1 MSAVKI
7 TSPDDFITMPWR
19 NGLGSTVEVLKH
31 QPEDSFHW
39 RLSMADVTEDGAFS
53 DFSGYDRCLILING
67 AGLTLTDN
75 KTQTWALKSQL
86 DTAHFKGEDL
96 INARLHDGPI
106 RDFNLMTRRQ
116 NCSAKVFTSQ
126 QHTNQTI
133 RLDGDLFLLFN
144 IHGNASFK
152 LDNNTRET
160 LDEQH
165 LMQLE
170 PSSGSSCDC
179 SGEAW
184 IGILITYLWPKIAPN
199 SPK

>member
-1 MSAVKI
+1 MNTTKI
-7 TSPDDFITMPWR
+7 TSPGDFITMPWR
-19 NGLGSTVEVLKH
+19 NGLGSTIEVLKH
-31 QPEDSFHW
+31 QPGDSFQW

-67 AGLTLTDN
+67 AGVTLTDN

-126 QHTNQTI
+126 QHTTQTI
-133 RLDGDLFLLFN
+133 CLDADLFLLFN
-144 IHGNASFK
+144 VHGRTNFK
-152 LDNNTRET
+152 LDNRPIET
-160 LDEQH
+160 LDAQH
-165 LMQLE
+165 LMQLR
-170 PSSGSSCDC
+170 PSSKSNCVC
-179 SGEAW
+179 SGDAW
-184 IGILITYLWPKIAPN
+184 IGILITYI
-199 SPK
+199 

>member
-19 NGLGSTVEVLKH
+19 NGLGSTIEVLKH
-31 QPEDSFHW
+31 QPGDSFHW

-67 AGLTLTDN
+67 AGVTLRDN
-75 KTQTWALKSQL
+75 KKQKWTLSRQL
-86 DTAHFKGEDL
+86 DAAHFKGEDL
-96 INARLHDGPI
+96 IDARVHDGPI

-133 RLDGDLFLLFN
+133 RLDGDLFMLFN
-144 IHGNASFK
+144 TQGNASFK
-152 LDNNTRET
+152 LDNSTRET
-160 LDEQH
+160 LEEQH
-165 LMQLE
+165 LMQLD
-170 PSSGSSCDC
+170 PGPNNSCYC
-179 SGEAW
+179 CGEAW
-184 IGILITYLWPKIAPN
+184 IGILITYV
-199 SPK
+199 

>member
-19 NGLGSTVEVLKH
+19 NGLGSTIEVLKH
-31 QPEDSFHW
+31 QPGDSFQW

-67 AGLTLTDN
+67 AGLTLKDD
-75 KTQTWALKSQL
+75 KSQKWALARQL
-86 DTAHFKGEDL
+86 DSAHFKGEDF
-96 INARLHDGPI
+96 IDARLHDGPI

-126 QHTNQTI
+126 QHANQTI

-144 IHGNASFK
+144 IQGSASFK
-152 LDNNTRET
+152 LDNSTREA

-165 LMQLE
+165 LMQLD

-184 IGILITYLWPKIAPN
+184 IGILITYLIPN
-199 SPK
+199 T

>member
-1 MSAVKI
+1 
-7 TSPDDFITMPWR
+7 MPWR
-19 NGLGSTVEVLKH
+19 NGLGSTIEVLKH
-31 QPEDSFHW
+31 QPGDSFQW

-67 AGLTLTDN
+67 AGVTLTDN
-75 KTQTWALKSQL
+75 KKQTWVLKSQL

-160 LDEQH
+160 LDAQH
-165 LMQLE
+165 LMQLR
-170 PSSGSSCDC
+170 PSSKSNCVC
-179 SGEAW
+179 SGDAW
-184 IGILITYLWPKIAPN
+184 IGILITYI
-199 SPK
+199 

>member
-1 MSAVKI
+1 MNTTKI
-7 TSPDDFITMPWR
+7 YSPGDFITMPWR
-19 NGLGSTVEVLKH
+19 NGLGSTIEVLKH
-31 QPEDSFHW
+31 QPGDSFHW

-106 RDFNLMTRRQ
+106 QDFNLMTRRQ

-126 QHTNQTI
+126 QHTTQTI
-133 RLDGDLFLLFN
+133 CLDADLFLLFN
-144 IHGNASFK
+144 VHGRTNFK
-152 LDNNTRET
+152 LDNRPIET
-160 LDEQH
+160 LDAQH
-165 LMQLE
+165 LMQLR
-170 PSSGSSCDC
+170 PSSKSNCVC
-179 SGEAW
+179 SGDAW
-184 IGILITYLWPKIAPN
+184 IGILITYI
-199 SPK
+199 

>member
-19 NGLGSTVEVLKH
+19 NGLGSTIEVLKH

-67 AGLTLTDN
+67 AGVTLTDN
-75 KTQTWALKSQL
+75 KKQKWTLARQL
-86 DTAHFKGEDL
+86 DAVHFKGEDL

-126 QHTNQTI
+126 QHTTQTI
-133 RLDGDLFLLFN
+133 CLDADLFLLFN
-144 IHGNASFK
+144 VHGRTNFK
-152 LDNNTRET
+152 LDNRPIET
-160 LDEQH
+160 LDAQH
-165 LMQLE
+165 LMQLR
-170 PSSGSSCDC
+170 PSSKSNCVC
-179 SGEAW
+179 SGDAW
-184 IGILITYLWPKIAPN
+184 IGILITYI
-199 SPK
+199 

>member
-1 MSAVKI
+1 MNTTKI
-7 TSPDDFITMPWR
+7 TSPGDFITMPWR
-19 NGLGSTVEVLKH
+19 NGLGSTIEVLKH
-31 QPEDSFHW
+31 QPGDSFHW

-126 QHTNQTI
+126 QHTTQTI
-133 RLDGDLFLLFN
+133 CLDADLFLLFN
-144 IHGNASFK
+144 VHGRTNFK
-152 LDNNTRET
+152 LDNRPIET
-160 LDEQH
+160 LDAQH
-165 LMQLE
+165 LMQLR
-170 PSSGSSCDC
+170 PSSKSNCVC
-179 SGEAW
+179 SGDAW
-184 IGILITYLWPKIAPN
+184 IGILITYI
-199 SPK
+199 